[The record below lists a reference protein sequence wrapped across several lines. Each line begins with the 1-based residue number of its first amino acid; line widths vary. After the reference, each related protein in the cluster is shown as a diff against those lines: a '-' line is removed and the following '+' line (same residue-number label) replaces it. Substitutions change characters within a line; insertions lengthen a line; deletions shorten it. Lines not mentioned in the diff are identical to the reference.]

1 SIGARV
7 AVMSFDGQLPP
18 KMRLL
23 RAAAELLAKSA
34 GAPVSTRQITQ
45 LAGVTAPTLYHH
57 FGDKEGLFDA
67 VVSAGFEEYVAGERD
82 FAPSGHPLEDIRRMW
97 DNHVQF
103 GLNQPELY
111 LVMFGNIRPES
122 RPAIVAD
129 AEALMEEMLNKA
141 AAAGQLNVQPREA
154 ARSILAANVGVTLML
169 IAEPASERNLELS
182 TMTRDA
188 MIFAVSAEPASGP
201 APGGTGKSSVVVAA
215 IALNAA
221 LQASHSDQ
229 LSSSELK
236 LFLEWLHRISNSS
249 TSELGEIIGPS
260 CNAAETT
267 VRNSHGNRD
276 SCETTHQHARTRP
289 EIR

>member
-1 SIGARV
+1 
-7 AVMSFDGQLPP
+7 MSFEGQPP
-18 KMRLL
+18 AKMRLL
-23 RAAAELLAKSA
+23 RAAAELLANSA

-45 LAGVTAPTLYHH
+45 LAGVSAPTLYHH

-82 FAPSGHPLEDIRRMW
+82 FAPSGQPLEDIRRMW

-141 AAAGQLNVQPREA
+141 AAAGQLSVQPREA

-169 IAEPASERNLELS
+169 IAEPVVDRNLDLS

-188 MIFAVSAEPASGP
+188 MIYAVSSDQAEQNGGGDSGR
-201 APGGTGKSSVVVAA
+201 SSVVVAA

-236 LFLEWLHRISNSS
+236 LFLEWLHRIS
-249 TSELGEIIGPS
+249 TSP
-260 CNAAETT
+260 T
-267 VRNSHGNRD
+267 
-276 SCETTHQHARTRP
+276 
-289 EIR
+289 

>member
-1 SIGARV
+1 
-7 AVMSFDGQLPP
+7 MSFDGQLPP
-18 KMRLL
+18 KTRLL
-23 RAAAELLAKSA
+23 RAAAELLANSG
-34 GAPVSTRQITQ
+34 GAAVSTRQITQ

-67 VVSAGFEEYVAGERD
+67 VVAAGFEEYVAGERD

-141 AAAGQLNVQPREA
+141 AVAGQLNVQPREA

-169 IAEPASERNLELS
+169 IAEPVSERNLELS

-188 MIFAVSAEPASGP
+188 MIFAVSADQASGTP
-201 APGGTGKSSVVVAA
+201 EDSGKSSVVVAA

-236 LFLEWLHRISNSS
+236 LFLEWLHRISTS
-249 TSELGEIIGPS
+249 TSS
-260 CNAAETT
+260 
-267 VRNSHGNRD
+267 
-276 SCETTHQHARTRP
+276 
-289 EIR
+289 

>member
-1 SIGARV
+1 
-7 AVMSFDGQLPP
+7 MSFDDQLPP
-18 KMRLL
+18 KVRLL
-23 RAAAELLAKSA
+23 RAAAELLANSEGSA
-34 GAPVSTRQITQ
+34 VSTRQITA

-82 FAPSGHPLEDIRRMW
+82 FAPSGEPLEDVRRMW

-103 GLNQPELY
+103 GLSQPHLY

-129 AEALMEEMLNKA
+129 AEALLEEMLNKA
-141 AAAGQLNVQPREA
+141 AIAGQINVPPREA

-169 IAEPASERNLELS
+169 IAEPVEERNLELS
-182 TMTRDA
+182 TMTRDS
-188 MIFAVSAEPASGP
+188 MIFAVSTETARGAAAEDS
-201 APGGTGKSSVVVAA
+201 GKSSVVVAA

-236 LFLEWLHRISNSS
+236 LFLEWLHRISSS
-249 TSELGEIIGPS
+249 S
-260 CNAAETT
+260 
-267 VRNSHGNRD
+267 
-276 SCETTHQHARTRP
+276 
-289 EIR
+289 

>member
-1 SIGARV
+1 
-7 AVMSFDGQLPP
+7 MSFEGQPP
-18 KMRLL
+18 AKMRLL
-23 RAAAELLAKSA
+23 RAAAELLANSA
-34 GAPVSTRQITQ
+34 GAAVSTRQITQ
-45 LAGVTAPTLYHH
+45 LAGVSAPTLYHH

-82 FAPSGHPLEDIRRMW
+82 FAPSGQPLEDIRRMW

-111 LVMFGNIRPES
+111 LVMFGNLRPES

-141 AAAGQLNVQPREA
+141 AAAGQLSVQPREA

-169 IAEPASERNLELS
+169 IAEAVADRNLDLS

-188 MIFAVSAEPASGP
+188 MIFAVSSDQGARNEAESS
-201 APGGTGKSSVVVAA
+201 GKSSVVVAA

-236 LFLEWLHRISNSS
+236 LFLEWLHRIS
-249 TSELGEIIGPS
+249 TS
-260 CNAAETT
+260 
-267 VRNSHGNRD
+267 
-276 SCETTHQHARTRP
+276 
-289 EIR
+289 

>member
-1 SIGARV
+1 
-7 AVMSFDGQLPP
+7 MSFEGQPP
-18 KMRLL
+18 AKMRLL
-23 RAAAELLAKSA
+23 RAAAELLANSA
-34 GAPVSTRQITQ
+34 GAPVSTRQITT
-45 LAGVTAPTLYHH
+45 LAGVSAPTLYHH

-82 FAPSGHPLEDIRRMW
+82 FAPSGQPLEDIRRMW

-141 AAAGQLNVQPREA
+141 AAAGQLCVQPREA

-169 IAEPASERNLELS
+169 IAEAVADRNLDLS

-188 MIFAVSAEPASGP
+188 MIFAVSSDQAEQNGVEAS
-201 APGGTGKSSVVVAA
+201 GKSSVVVAA

-236 LFLEWLHRISNSS
+236 LFLEWLHRISSS
-249 TSELGEIIGPS
+249 TS
-260 CNAAETT
+260 
-267 VRNSHGNRD
+267 
-276 SCETTHQHARTRP
+276 
-289 EIR
+289 

>member
-1 SIGARV
+1 
-7 AVMSFDGQLPP
+7 MSFEGQPP
-18 KMRLL
+18 AKMRLL
-23 RAAAELLAKSA
+23 QAAAELLANSA
-34 GAPVSTRQITQ
+34 GASVSTRQITQ
-45 LAGVTAPTLYHH
+45 LAGVSAPTLYHH
-57 FGDKEGLFDA
+57 FGDKEGLYDA

-82 FAPSGHPLEDIRRMW
+82 FAPSGQPLEDIRRMW
-97 DNHVQF
+97 DNYVHF

-141 AAAGQLNVQPREA
+141 AAAGQLSVQPREA

-169 IAEPASERNLELS
+169 IAEPVAERNLDLS

-188 MIFAVSAEPASGP
+188 MIFAVASDQAEQAEAS
-201 APGGTGKSSVVVAA
+201 GKSSVVVAA

-236 LFLEWLHRISNSS
+236 LFLEWLHRIS
-249 TSELGEIIGPS
+249 
-260 CNAAETT
+260 TT
-267 VRNSHGNRD
+267 
-276 SCETTHQHARTRP
+276 
-289 EIR
+289 

>member
-1 SIGARV
+1 
-7 AVMSFDGQLPP
+7 MSFEGQPP
-18 KMRLL
+18 AKMRLL
-23 RAAAELLAKSA
+23 RAAAELLANSA

-45 LAGVTAPTLYHH
+45 LAGVSAPTLYHH

-82 FAPSGHPLEDIRRMW
+82 FAPSGQPLVDIRRMW

-141 AAAGQLNVQPREA
+141 AAAGQLSVQPREA

-169 IAEPASERNLELS
+169 IAEAAVDRNLDLS

-188 MIFAVSAEPASGP
+188 MIYAVASDQAEQNGNETS
-201 APGGTGKSSVVVAA
+201 GKSSVVVAA

-221 LQASHSDQ
+221 LQSSHSDQ

-236 LFLEWLHRISNSS
+236 LFLEWLHRISTSS
-249 TSELGEIIGPS
+249 T
-260 CNAAETT
+260 T
-267 VRNSHGNRD
+267 
-276 SCETTHQHARTRP
+276 
-289 EIR
+289 

>member
-1 SIGARV
+1 
-7 AVMSFDGQLPP
+7 MSFDDQLPP
-18 KMRLL
+18 KTRLL
-23 RAAAELLAKSA
+23 RAAAELLANSD
-34 GAPVSTRQITQ
+34 GSPVSTRQITK

-82 FAPSGHPLEDIRRMW
+82 FAPSGEPLEDVRRMW

-103 GLNQPELY
+103 GLTQPHLY

-129 AEALMEEMLNKA
+129 AESLLEEMLSKA
-141 AAAGQLNVQPREA
+141 AIAGQINVPPREA

-169 IAEPASERNLELS
+169 IAEPLEDRNLELS
-182 TMTRDA
+182 TMTRDS
-188 MIFAVSAEPASGP
+188 MIFAVSTEIARGAAADDS
-201 APGGTGKSSVVVAA
+201 GKSSVVVAA

-236 LFLEWLHRISNSS
+236 LFLEWLHRISSS
-249 TSELGEIIGPS
+249 S
-260 CNAAETT
+260 
-267 VRNSHGNRD
+267 
-276 SCETTHQHARTRP
+276 
-289 EIR
+289 

>member
-1 SIGARV
+1 
-7 AVMSFDGQLPP
+7 MSFEGQPP
-18 KMRLL
+18 AKMRLL
-23 RAAAELLAKSA
+23 RAAAELLANSA

-45 LAGVTAPTLYHH
+45 LAGVSAPTLYHH

-82 FAPSGHPLEDIRRMW
+82 FAPSGQPLVDIRRMW

-141 AAAGQLNVQPREA
+141 AAAGQLSVQPREA

-169 IAEPASERNLELS
+169 IAEAVADRNLDLS

-188 MIFAVSAEPASGP
+188 MIFAVASDQAEQNGAVAS
-201 APGGTGKSSVVVAA
+201 GKSSVVVAA

-236 LFLEWLHRISNSS
+236 LFLEWLHRIS
-249 TSELGEIIGPS
+249 TSP
-260 CNAAETT
+260 TT
-267 VRNSHGNRD
+267 
-276 SCETTHQHARTRP
+276 
-289 EIR
+289 

>member
-1 SIGARV
+1 MSI
-7 AVMSFDGQLPP
+7 DGQLPP
-18 KMRLL
+18 KARLL
-23 RAAAELLAKSA
+23 RAAAELLAKSG
-34 GAPVSTRQITQ
+34 GAPVSTRQITR
-45 LAGVTAPTLYHH
+45 LAEVSAPTLYHH

-67 VVSAGFEEYVAGERD
+67 VVADGFEEYVAGERD

-129 AEALMEEMLNKA
+129 AEGLMEEMLNKA
-141 AAAGQLNVQPREA
+141 AATGQINVPPREA

-169 IAEPASERNLELS
+169 IAEPAPDRNLELS
-182 TMTRDA
+182 ALTRDA
-188 MIFAVSAEPASGP
+188 MIFAVSTDQAAG
-201 APGGTGKSSVVVAA
+201 AGADTGRSSVVVAA

-221 LQASHSDQ
+221 LQASNPDQ

-236 LFLEWLHRISNSS
+236 LFLEWLHRISSSS
-249 TSELGEIIGPS
+249 T
-260 CNAAETT
+260 
-267 VRNSHGNRD
+267 
-276 SCETTHQHARTRP
+276 
-289 EIR
+289 

>member
-1 SIGARV
+1 
-7 AVMSFDGQLPP
+7 MSFDGQLPP
-18 KMRLL
+18 KTRLL
-23 RAAAELLAKSA
+23 RAAAELLANSA
-34 GAPVSTRQITQ
+34 GGAVSTRQITQ
-45 LAGVTAPTLYHH
+45 RAGVTAPTLYHH

-67 VVSAGFEEYVAGERD
+67 VVAAGFEEYVAGERD
-82 FAPSGHPLEDIRRMW
+82 FAPSGQPLEDIRRLW

-122 RPAIVAD
+122 RPAVVAN
-129 AEALMEEMLNKA
+129 AEGLVEEMLNKA
-141 AAAGQLNVQPREA
+141 AVAGQLNVPPREA

-169 IAEPASERNLELS
+169 ITEKAPERNLELS

-188 MIFAVSAEPASGP
+188 MIFAVSSEQAKNSGP
-201 APGGTGKSSVVVAA
+201 EASGKSSVVVAA

-236 LFLEWLHRISNSS
+236 LFLEWLHRISTSS
-249 TSELGEIIGPS
+249 TS
-260 CNAAETT
+260 
-267 VRNSHGNRD
+267 
-276 SCETTHQHARTRP
+276 
-289 EIR
+289 